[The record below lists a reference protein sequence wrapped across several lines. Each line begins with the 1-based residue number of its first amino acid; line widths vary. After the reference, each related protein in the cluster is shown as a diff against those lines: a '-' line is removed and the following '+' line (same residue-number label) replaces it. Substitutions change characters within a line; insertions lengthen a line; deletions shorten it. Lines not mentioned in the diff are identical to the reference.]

1 MPVTGS
7 RIVLLGLVAAC
18 FVTLSAFSPAERGAD
33 RLPSVQ
39 PTSADTLRYDVPAGD
54 PLILALPAR
63 VNGEEATY
71 HVMDAPAL
79 SWLVDHS
86 FFYQTV
92 RGERGELA
100 IRFRRTTASG
110 TQDPVVL
117 LVTITA

>member
-1 MPVTGS
+1 VTGS

-18 FVTLSAFSPAERGAD
+18 FVTLSAFSPAERGVD

-39 PTSADTLRYDVPAGD
+39 PTVADTLRYEVAAGD
-54 PLILALPAR
+54 PLIVSLPAR
-63 VNGEEATY
+63 VDGAEATY
-71 HVMDAPAL
+71 TVMEAPAL

-100 IRFRRTTASG
+100 IRFRRTTPSG
-110 TQDPVVL
+110 AQEPVVL